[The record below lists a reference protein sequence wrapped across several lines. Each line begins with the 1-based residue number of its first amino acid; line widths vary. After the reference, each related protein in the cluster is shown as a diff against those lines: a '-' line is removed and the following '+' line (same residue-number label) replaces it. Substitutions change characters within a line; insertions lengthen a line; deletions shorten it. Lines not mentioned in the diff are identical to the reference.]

1 MRHIPGSS
9 ALLAFSLSLGALS
22 LNALFLNALF
32 LDSPAVA
39 QDVATLD
46 KPKDI
51 EKELD
56 KTEEEWLAIGD
67 GLADEKKYTEA
78 LIAYKKGYETIV
90 GRFRGREFKKPVEPR
105 FMTRPELQEYML
117 REFKKEIKPE
127 EMRFMDRS
135 LKVFGYAP
143 VDLDV
148 EETMLKL
155 YTEEVAGFYN
165 PRSKE
170 MFLIQEAPK
179 KGSTIGLFKKLV
191 GFKEFNKEEQKT
203 TLAHEMTH
211 ALADQYYDLQALT
224 DATDGN
230 DDMAMAVSALI
241 EGEAT
246 LLMLGEMLSENR
258 HEGAVWEIRTSQV
271 EATFGFAANAAM
283 VFGGRTMR
291 KAPPVFRKTLIF
303 PYHKGTV
310 FAVHLGKNSDWSGI
324 DRAFSDPPLSTEQ
337 VLHPEKYL
345 SAERDH
351 PTAVEFPASDEL
363 LGGDW
368 SNLGSNSIGELQLQI
383 LFADLGRQ
391 ANVAAAGWDGDH
403 FEVYEHKDGK
413 LGLAWYTVWDSDK
426 DAKQFGEAYRD
437 YNKSRYSTK
446 ENGVEYEQVPPSSDA
461 SDTPIEFRL
470 EHEGAV
476 YVVIQQGADVLIAD
490 GFDESE
496 SAGVLGQLRKAKMAQ
511 LKLNIK

>member
-1 MRHIPGSS
+1 M
-9 ALLAFSLSLGALS
+9 
-22 LNALFLNALF
+22 
-32 LDSPAVA
+32 
-39 QDVATLD
+39 
-46 KPKDI
+46 
-51 EKELD
+51 
-56 KTEEEWLAIGD
+56 AIGD

-78 LIAYKKGYETIV
+78 LIAYKNAYETIV
-90 GRFRGREFKKPVEPR
+90 GRFRGRAFKKPVEPR

-117 REFKKEIKPE
+117 REFKKEITPE

-143 VDLDV
+143 SDLDV

-165 PRSKE
+165 PRTKE

-191 GFKEFNKEEQKT
+191 GFKEFDKDEQKT

-211 ALADQYYDLQALT
+211 ALADQYFDLAELT

-246 LLMLGEMLSENR
+246 LLMLGEMLSDDRN
-258 HEGAVWEIRTSQV
+258 EGAVWQIRTNQV

-283 VFGGRTMR
+283 MFGGRTMR
-291 KAPPVFRKTLIF
+291 NAPAVFRKTLIF

-310 FAVHLGKNSDWSGI
+310 FAVRLGKNSDWSGI

-337 VLHPEKYL
+337 ILHPEKYL
-345 SAERDH
+345 GERDH
-351 PTAVEFPASDEL
+351 PTAVEYPTSDEL
-363 LGGDW
+363 LGDDW
-368 SNLGSNSIGELQLQI
+368 TNLGDNSIGELQIQI
-383 LFADLGRQ
+383 LFADLGRD
-391 ANVAAAGWDGDH
+391 AISAAAGWDGDQ

-413 LGLAWYTVWDSDK
+413 LGLAWYTVWDSED
-426 DAKQFGEAYRD
+426 DGAEFSEAYRK
-437 YNKSRYSTK
+437 YNASRYKVDGKTPK
-446 ENGVEYEQVPPSSDA
+446 YEELESVSA
-461 SDTPIEFRL
+461 GEGGLVEFRM

-476 YVVIQQGADVLIAD
+476 YVVIQQGADVIIAD
-490 GFDESE
+490 GFDAKQT
-496 SAGVLGQLRKAKMAQ
+496 AGVVTQLRQAKKSQ
-511 LKLNIK
+511 LKLKTK